1 MRIRDALTFDDVLLQ
16 PQRSEVV
23 PLETQTSTRISRS
36 ISVGIPLMSAAMDT
50 VTEAPMAITMAQ
62 AGGIGVV
69 HKNLSIEEQAAAVL
83 TVKKYESGMVINPVT
98 INPGATLADAML
110 LMQQHRISGIPVVEP
125 GSEKLVGIL
134 TNRDVRFAR
143 DQRQTVAELMTNE
156 SLITVTE
163 GCERDEAERLLHQHR
178 IEKLLVVDDAFR
190 CVGLITVKDIEKAQN
205 HPNATKDAQGRLKVA
220 AATGVGDDGL
230 RRAEALLD
238 AGVDAIIVDT
248 AHGHSEGVLNQV
260 TAIKR
265 LSNAA
270 DVIGG
275 NVATAD
281 GARALI
287 DAGADGVK
295 VGIGPGTICTTRIVA
310 GVGVP
315 QLTAVVD
322 AVEAARDHDVPVIA
336 DGGIKTSG
344 DIAKAIA
351 GGASACMVG
360 SLLAGT
366 DEAPGEVFLYQGR
379 SYKSY
384 RGMGSLGAMA
394 RGSADRYFQAEV
406 SSELKLVPEG
416 IEGRVPYKGPAN
428 AILHQLVGGLRAA
441 MGYTGNATIEEMQQN
456 CSFLKI
462 TAAGLRESHV
472 HDVSITKDAPNYARQ
487 N

>member
-143 DQRQTVAELMTNE
+143 DQRQTVAELMTHQN
-156 SLITVTE
+156 LITVTE

-178 IEKLLVVDDAFR
+178 IEKLLVVDEAFR

-230 RRAEALLD
+230 RRAEALLE

-260 TAIKR
+260 SAIKR

-322 AVEAARDHDVPVIA
+322 AVEAAQEHDVPVIA

-344 DIAKAIA
+344 DITKAIA

-428 AILHQLVGGLRAA
+428 AILHQLIGGLRAA

>member
-69 HKNLSIEEQAAAVL
+69 HKNLEHRRAAAAVL

-143 DQRQTVAELMTNE
+143 DQRQTVAELMTHH
-156 SLITVTE
+156 LITVTE

-178 IEKLLVVDDAFR
+178 IEKLLVVDEDFR

-260 TAIKR
+260 SAIKR
-265 LSNAA
+265 LSNKLTSLAA
-270 DVIGG
+270 TLPPP
-275 NVATAD
+275 TA
-281 GARALI
+281 
-287 DAGADGVK
+287 
-295 VGIGPGTICTTRIVA
+295 P
-310 GVGVP
+310 VP
-315 QLTAVVD
+315 
-322 AVEAARDHDVPVIA
+322 
-336 DGGIKTSG
+336 
-344 DIAKAIA
+344 
-351 GGASACMVG
+351 
-360 SLLAGT
+360 
-366 DEAPGEVFLYQGR
+366 
-379 SYKSY
+379 
-384 RGMGSLGAMA
+384 
-394 RGSADRYFQAEV
+394 
-406 SSELKLVPEG
+406 
-416 IEGRVPYKGPAN
+416 
-428 AILHQLVGGLRAA
+428 
-441 MGYTGNATIEEMQQN
+441 
-456 CSFLKI
+456 
-462 TAAGLRESHV
+462 
-472 HDVSITKDAPNYARQ
+472 
-487 N
+487 

>member
-143 DQRQTVAELMTNE
+143 DQRQTVAELMTHQN
-156 SLITVTE
+156 LITVTE

-178 IEKLLVVDDAFR
+178 IEKLLVVDEAFR

-220 AATGVGDDGL
+220 AATFSRPCASLVALGWFWAFSMSLTVIRPTQRNASSTTSSFSIRCWWSRRSASSRSQPSVTVIRFWWVISSATVWRWSRAKRTSRLVRMPTSFSLPGSTTGMPLIRCCCISSMASASVAPGL
-230 RRAEALLD
+230 
-238 AGVDAIIVDT
+238 IVTGLMTMPDSYFFTVRT
-248 AHGHSEGVLNQV
+248 AAACSSMLRFLCTTPMPPACAMVMAMGASV
-260 TAIKR
+260 TV
-265 LSNAA
+265 SMAA
-270 DVIGG
+270 DIS
-275 NVATAD
+275 
-281 GARALI
+281 
-287 DAGADGVK
+287 
-295 VGIGPGTICTTRIVA
+295 GIPTLMLREMRVL
-310 GVGVP
+310 VW
-315 QLTAVVD
+315 
-322 AVEAARDHDVPVIA
+322 
-336 DGGIKTSG
+336 
-344 DIAKAIA
+344 
-351 GGASACMVG
+351 
-360 SLLAGT
+360 
-366 DEAPGEVFLYQGR
+366 
-379 SYKSY
+379 
-384 RGMGSLGAMA
+384 
-394 RGSADRYFQAEV
+394 V
-406 SSELKLVPEG
+406 SSGTTSERWGWSRTSSKVSAS
-416 IEGRVPYKGPAN
+416 R
-428 AILHQLVGGLRAA
+428 IL
-441 MGYTGNATIEEMQQN
+441 MGKRSLPFSLSA
-456 CSFLKI
+456 
-462 TAAGLRESHV
+462 
-472 HDVSITKDAPNYARQ
+472 
-487 N
+487 